1 MKSNTY
7 SIKGIAGFANG
18 DPETLRKIL
27 VSFIQSTSHNL
38 QLFNHYLQIEDFKAL
53 SELAHKMLAMFRQL
67 NAEAVIEP
75 LSILERND
83 FINSDLT
90 HWKIIAETAQINI
103 ENLVLKLKED
113 YQIS

>member
-1 MKSNTY
+1 MNSNNY
-7 SIKGIAGFANG
+7 NIKGIAAFANG
-18 DPETLRKIL
+18 DPKTLRKIL

-67 NAEAVIEP
+67 DAEVVIKP
-75 LSILERND
+75 LSILERNN
-83 FINSDLT
+83 FKKSDLDN
-90 HWKIIAETAQINI
+90 WKKIAETALINI
-103 ENLVLKLKED
+103 ENLVKKLKED